1 MSRLAERSR
10 NLYESDAQRF
20 AEWCRKRG
28 EDPLPAS
35 ETTIR
40 SYVAHLREHGRAA
53 STIKRALTAIRYT
66 HRAHGLAFPDCPV
79 VLAPPP
85 RTRNSPG
92 RARPLRLEE
101 LRRLVD
107 SLPSDTPA
115 GLRDRA
121 LFLLGFFSS
130 ARPRE
135 LLLLDVDHPIHAPD
149 PWAPLPSQRG
159 SRRNTP
165 LVLSALPDMAEL
177 NPLIAVQEWKRQLAA
192 QGIHEGPLFRRID
205 RHGRVFGGDRI
216 PAGRSAGDGR
226 LSVRGYNGIVRTR
239 GAQAGLDLRGLSTT
253 SLRLADPARQARERR
268 RMHAARNG
276 RPALKSEWRSVASEY
291 QLTQRRQQELPRSGS
306 PSTDGRPSAPPHVDG
321 APPEAAGAEPQIT
334 GHRCQDRGGRTARCE
349 GPERPRPECRDGLPC
364 PLWSGGRGREA
375 VGTSDPAAQCRVEFD
390 AEVVFS
396 NGGSLRTEG
405 FRLDIPGDDI
415 SDAELGELLVR
426 HLGLLMVERTTIT
439 RKQLIREPHKGSRG
453 TEGSNGERTVV
464 DLTGEATTAALPNGL
479 ELERSVDLPVAL
491 VRLLG
496 AEKPVA
502 DRLALAAL
510 ELAGHAVLVHTGTD
524 GPFLTDEAAEL
535 LVERGAA
542 LVASDAR
549 GPVPDP
555 LSRAGVP
562 VVTGLANLDALPPFG
577 TRLHAVPF
585 PGADG
590 PPRVRVYAVADG

>member
-53 STIKRALTAIRYT
+53 ATIKRALTAIRYT

-107 SLPSDTPA
+107 SLPSNTPA

-135 LLLLDVDHPIHAPD
+135 LLFLDVDHPIHAPD

-159 SRRNTP
+159 SRRNAP

-205 RHGRVFGGDRI
+205 RPTDASSEETGFWQVGRPETAASACGG
-216 PAGRSAGDGR
+216 
-226 LSVRGYNGIVRTR
+226 
-239 GAQAGLDLRGLSTT
+239 TT
-253 SLRLADPARQARERR
+253 SSCAPAA
-268 RMHAARNG
+268 
-276 RPALKSEWRSVASEY
+276 
-291 QLTQRRQQELPRSGS
+291 
-306 PSTDGRPSAPPHVDG
+306 
-321 APPEAAGAEPQIT
+321 
-334 GHRCQDRGGRTARCE
+334 
-349 GPERPRPECRDGLPC
+349 PRPVSTSAAC
-364 PLWSGGRGREA
+364 P
-375 VGTSDPAAQCRVEFD
+375 
-390 AEVVFS
+390 
-396 NGGSLRTEG
+396 
-405 FRLDIPGDDI
+405 
-415 SDAELGELLVR
+415 
-426 HLGLLMVERTTIT
+426 
-439 RKQLIREPHKGSRG
+439 
-453 TEGSNGERTVV
+453 
-464 DLTGEATTAALPNGL
+464 
-479 ELERSVDLPVAL
+479 
-491 VRLLG
+491 
-496 AEKPVA
+496 
-502 DRLALAAL
+502 
-510 ELAGHAVLVHTGTD
+510 
-524 GPFLTDEAAEL
+524 
-535 LVERGAA
+535 
-542 LVASDAR
+542 
-549 GPVPDP
+549 
-555 LSRAGVP
+555 
-562 VVTGLANLDALPPFG
+562 
-577 TRLHAVPF
+577 
-585 PGADG
+585 
-590 PPRVRVYAVADG
+590 PPRCVSPTRPDRPGKGVACTPLATVDQR